1 MDDRQQSGVSSSGSP
16 QSVVASALE
25 RLSAETA
32 AYLLDPTPRLLRAT
46 VTVCN
51 RLSELPE
58 LRLLVAP
65 EPLAR
70 LRERF
75 LPANAAANLTER
87 GAVRLAR
94 YDGPERLPALAAA
107 EPPTALRFVDD
118 EPAAETLT
126 GGVELS
132 RCQSL
137 WADAPRVGL
146 QTPARRRLTAGL
158 ADRFPSGV
166 VATFGAVAAAAAGR
180 GDLRRSSDASSST
193 SSGASSSASSGASSS
208 AFSGASRGAFG
219 DDEPRVCR
227 LTTATDGF
235 DPVGAVLLAAAT
247 EGCRNDRVT
256 DWVTESR
263 LAAASTVSERKQ
275 RLAAHGVIRVVP
287 VGGERTHR
295 LQTTP
300 AYTDCGPR
308 ALLGVL
314 DRL

>member
-1 MDDRQQSGVSSSGSP
+1 MSSRKLFQIETAKIGDRQQSGVSSSGSP
-16 QSVVASALE
+16 RSVVASALE
-25 RLSAETA
+25 RLSPETV

-46 VTVCN
+46 VAVCN

-75 LPANAAANLTER
+75 LPASAAANLTER

-107 EPPTALRFVDD
+107 EPSTALRFVDD
-118 EPAAETLT
+118 EPAVETLT

-132 RCQSL
+132 RCRSL
-137 WADAPRVGL
+137 WTDAPRVGL

-158 ADRFPSGV
+158 ADRFPPGV

-180 GDLRRSSDASSST
+180 GDLRRSS
-193 SSGASSSASSGASSS
+193 GVSSSASI
-208 AFSGASRGAFG
+208 GAFN
-219 DDEPRVCR
+219 DDNEPGVCR
-227 LTTATDGF
+227 LTTAADGF

-256 DWVTESR
+256 DWVTDSR

-308 ALLGVL
+308 ALLAVL